1 MASGIYNIEVEQ
13 GASFQF
19 EVDIDGNSDFDTN
32 FNTNAISYVGTIRD
46 KYSDSSAGAKFTI
59 AKTQSNNGASP
70 PVYTNKITL
79 SLTDTQTAALT
90 SGKQYWDLL
99 HTDTSPNPDERKR
112 ILQGNVIVTP
122 QVTRHDD

>member
-46 KYSDSSAGAKFTI
+46 KYSDSSAK
-59 AKTQSNNGASP
+59 P
-70 PVYTNKITL
+70 PTNAAITL
-79 SLTDTQTAALT
+79 LLSNDFPLLVGPTSKSACPCAGSLLSTA
-90 SGKQYWDLL
+90 
-99 HTDTSPNPDERKR
+99 
-112 ILQGNVIVTP
+112 V
-122 QVTRHDD
+122 